1 MPEFQARDA
10 LRQEAKRRELAP
22 FIEAALA
29 RKPRMAPVAEADI
42 PMVEAFGRQ
51 GAKVGVAQ
59 SATFNDRGGAI
70 SVPRFD
76 PHAAKG
82 QETQP

>member
-1 MPEFQARDA
+1 
-10 LRQEAKRRELAP
+10 
-22 FIEAALA
+22 
-29 RKPRMAPVAEADI
+29 
-42 PMVEAFGRQ
+42 MVEAFGRQ